1 VWVGGCVRCGR
12 LILFVFFLR
21 KKQGLCVLFMP
32 SFILCFYVLACL
44 STLTVSI
51 CIGVVGSGMLA
62 YYALAEARA
71 VGYLFD
77 FFCVFSFL
85 LLCLG

>member
-1 VWVGGCVRCGR
+1 MSVPHFLDR
-12 LILFVFFLR
+12 FFFK

-51 CIGVVGSGMLA
+51 CIGVIGSGMLA

-71 VGYLFD
+71 VGYLFL
-77 FFCVFSFL
+77 FFISF
-85 LLCLG
+85 CIFFFG